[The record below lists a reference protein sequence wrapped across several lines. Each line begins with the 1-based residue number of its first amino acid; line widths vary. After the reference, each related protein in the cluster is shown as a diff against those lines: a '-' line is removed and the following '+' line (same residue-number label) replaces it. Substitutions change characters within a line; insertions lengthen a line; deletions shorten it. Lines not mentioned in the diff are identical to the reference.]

1 MTKRLVFLIGMFLLG
16 AVAWAD
22 FNFMV
27 QGRLSDNTGTPI
39 GTPTAVEWRLFRDGD
54 PATTGGTPVYTE
66 TGLITPI
73 NPQGVFSYELGSG
86 TPVGSPL
93 DASAYTGTNPLY
105 ALLSVAGTPLLPKL
119 RVTPV
124 PRSHVATLAEAVQAG
139 GVDTAALQDGLVTGV
154 KIATSSISGTH
165 VSNTAQLNV
174 DRIGLGGAPA
184 TSLDLGAKTDAVRL
198 PTGTSAERPSTPANG
213 DTRYNSTLNAVESYV
228 NGSWQTLSTDAGTVT
243 GVAATLPLASSGGTS
258 PTVSLPQSNGTTD
271 GYLAS
276 SDWATFNSKVDSA
289 LPAGEVLVG
298 NGSNVAAGVPLSG
311 DATIS
316 TTGALTLVSTG
327 TAGTY
332 TKVTTD
338 EKGRVTAGDTLAAGD
353 IPSLDATKI
362 TSGVLDAARI
372 PAGT

>member
-1 MTKRLVFLIGMFLLG
+1 VTKQLVFLILIFFVGT
-16 AVAWAD
+16 VAWAD

-39 GTPTAVEWRLFRDGD
+39 GTPTAVEWQLFRDGD

-93 DASAYTGTNPLY
+93 DASAYTGSNPLY
-105 ALLSVAGTPLLPKL
+105 ALLSIAGTPLLPKL

-124 PRSHVATLAEAVQAG
+124 PRSHVATLAESVRAG
-139 GVDTAALQDGLVTGV
+139 GVDTAALQDGAVTGV

-165 VSNTAQLNV
+165 VSGTAQLNV
-174 DRIGLGGAPA
+174 DRIGLGGVPA
-184 TSLDLGAKTDAVRL
+184 TSLDLSAKTDAVRL

-213 DTRYNSTLNAVESYV
+213 DTRYNNTLNAVESYV

-258 PTVSLPQSNGTTD
+258 PTISLPQSNGTTD

-276 SDWATFNSKVDSA
+276 SDWAR
-289 LPAGEVLVG
+289 
-298 NGSNVAAGVPLSG
+298 
-311 DATIS
+311 S
-316 TTGALTLVSTG
+316 TARWIRP
-327 TAGTY
+327 Y
-332 TKVTTD
+332 Q
-338 EKGRVTAGDTLAAGD
+338 RVRCLWAMD
-353 IPSLDATKI
+353 
-362 TSGVLDAARI
+362 RM
-372 PAGT
+372 